1 MKYCKK
7 CNRMYND
14 NEEKCTL
21 CKKPLYDIEDSNT
34 PVYLLSASG
43 FELQR
48 VMSALEDGGIPCDN
62 FRNKNSASADAV
74 TGFDTSDYYIAV
86 PYSAYEKAYDI
97 CVGIGAIKDD
107 EAEII
112 DEDIQ
117 YSDENIKSVD
127 EQFEEMSGA
136 KRTTVRVVSAI
147 LLLIIFAGAI
157 FATDYIMQ
165 LIKGLFT

>member
-7 CNRMYND
+7 CNRMFND
-14 NEEKCTL
+14 NEEKCSL
-21 CKKPLYDIEDSNT
+21 CKKPLYEIEDNNT

-48 VMSALEDGGIPCDN
+48 VMSALEDSGIPCSN
-62 FRNKNSASADAV
+62 FRNKRSVSADAI

-97 CVGIGAIKDD
+97 CVGIGAINED
-107 EAEII
+107 AEIV
-112 DEDIQ
+112 DEDIP

-127 EQFEEMSGA
+127 EQFEEMSGV

-147 LLLIIFAGAI
+147 LLLVIFAGAI
-157 FATDYIMQ
+157 YATDYIMQ
-165 LIKGLFT
+165 LIKALFM